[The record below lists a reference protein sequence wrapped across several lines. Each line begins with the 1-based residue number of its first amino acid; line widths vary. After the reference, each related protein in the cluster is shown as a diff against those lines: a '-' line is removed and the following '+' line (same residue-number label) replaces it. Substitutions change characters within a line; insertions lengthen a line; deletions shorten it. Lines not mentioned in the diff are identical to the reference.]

1 MVEVEGGE
9 GGSEVGRGEDGD
21 TEEGRESRCRKD
33 GKQIHIRSMG
43 EQAIKTVEELVDAA
57 AHHSVLEQTI
67 DLGCSS
73 NCSSCNRASRAG
85 SFGGRGGRR
94 RIGGQMWR

>member
-1 MVEVEGGE
+1 MVEVQGGE
-9 GGSEVGRGEDGD
+9 RGRKWEEEKMATPRKGE
-21 TEEGRESRCRKD
+21 TRCRKD

-43 EQAIKTVEELVDAA
+43 EQAIKAVEGLVDAA
-57 AHHSVLEQTI
+57 AHHSALEQTI

-85 SFGGRGGRR
+85 SFGRGGRR
-94 RIGGQMWR
+94 RWIGGQM